1 MSRAMNPLG
10 LSAPRRLVLALL
22 LLACALAPAPAAAFG
37 FPDVA
42 AKARKLASEDY
53 KVPDNKIPDTLRA
66 LSPGRYH
73 AIRPRPGRALWAGTN
88 VGFEVSLLPRGMRF
102 DQPVKINEVDLD
114 GVRPLR
120 FDPTMFDFGNL
131 KLDQKKLRHLGF
143 AGFRVHTPLNR
154 KDRMDE
160 VLSFVGA
167 SYFRALGKGQ
177 GYGLSARGLAIDT
190 ALRSGEEFPRFSEF
204 WIARPV
210 AGSKEL
216 IIYALLDSRR
226 MTGAYRFV
234 LRPGADTAM
243 EVRARLYP
251 RGEVAKLGIAPLTS
265 MFFFGE
271 NQPPPAGD
279 YRPEVHD
286 SDGLSIQTGS
296 GEWIWRPLVNPRR
309 LLVTAFATTNPRGF
323 GLMQRDRVF
332 DNYQDADGRL
342 ESRPSAWVTPD
353 GDWGAGRVELVQIPT
368 PDESNDNIVAYW
380 VPDNGIPKGKY
391 LELAYDLDWQMS
403 AETRP
408 PLAWVMQTRRGRAPD
423 EGSEGEIWLRVD
435 FTGPALSSLP
445 PEAPVKADFSMDGN
459 GELIDMTVRRND
471 AVGGQRMIIRMRR
484 HDETKPIEMRAQLRG
499 VDKDGKPTLLSE
511 TWSYILP
518 GE

>member
-1 MSRAMNPLG
+1 
-10 LSAPRRLVLALL
+10 
-22 LLACALAPAPAAAFG
+22 
-37 FPDVA
+37 
-42 AKARKLASEDY
+42 
-53 KVPDNKIPDTLRA
+53 
-66 LSPGRYH
+66 
-73 AIRPRPGRALWAGTN
+73 
-88 VGFEVSLLPRGMRF
+88 
-102 DQPVKINEVDLD
+102 
-114 GVRPLR
+114 
-120 FDPTMFDFGNL
+120 
-131 KLDQKKLRHLGF
+131 
-143 AGFRVHTPLNR
+143 
-154 KDRMDE
+154 MDE

-177 GYGLSARGLAIDT
+177 GYGASARGLAIDT
-190 ALRSGEEFPRFSEF
+190 ALSSGEEFPRFSEF

-234 LRPGADTAM
+234 LRPGTETAM

-286 SDGLSIQTGS
+286 SDGLSLLTGE
-296 GEWIWRPLVNPRR
+296 GEWIWRPLVNPKR
-309 LLVTAFATTNPRGF
+309 LLVTTFGTTNPRGF
-323 GLMQRDRVF
+323 GLMQRDRAF
-332 DNYQDADGRL
+332 SSYQDPDGRL
-342 ESRPSAWVTPD
+342 ELRPSAWITPD
-353 GDWGAGRVELVQIPT
+353 GDWGVGHVELVQIPT

-380 VPDNGIPKGKY
+380 VPDGGIAKGKY
-391 LELAYDLDWQMS
+391 REFSYRLGWQMS
-403 AETRP
+403 GETLP
-408 PLAWVMQTRRGRAPD
+408 PLASVTQTRSGRAPG
-423 EGSEGEIWLRVD
+423 EGGENEIWLRVD
-435 FTGPALSSLP
+435 FAGPALAALSP
-445 PEAPVKADFSMDGN
+445 DAAVKADFSIDPN

-471 AVGGQRMIIRMRR
+471 STAGQRMIIRMRR
-484 HDETKPIEMRAQLRG
+484 RDDAKPVELRAQLQG
-499 VDKDGKPTLLSE
+499 VGKDGKPALLSE

>member
-1 MSRAMNPLG
+1 MFRADVPRGLAISRLI
-10 LSAPRRLVLALL
+10 VLLPL
-22 LLACALAPAPAAAFG
+22 LLACAIAPSTAAAFG
-37 FPDVA
+37 FLDVA
-42 AKARKLASEDY
+42 TKARKLASEDY
-53 KVPDNKIPDTLRA
+53 QAPDNKIPDALRN
-66 LSPGRYH
+66 LTPGRYH
-73 AIRPRPGRALWAGTN
+73 AIRLKPGRNLWAGSN

-102 DQPVKINEVDLD
+102 DQQVKINVVNLD

-120 FDPTMFDFGNL
+120 FDPAMFDFGDL
-131 KLDQKKLRHLGF
+131 KLDQKKLKELGF
-143 AGFRVHTPLNR
+143 AGFRIVHPLNR

-177 GYGLSARGLAIDT
+177 GYGASARGLAIDT
-190 ALRSGEEFPRFSEF
+190 ALSSGEEFPRFSEF

-234 LRPGADTAM
+234 LRPGTETAM

-286 SDGLSIQTGS
+286 SDGLSLLTGE
-296 GEWIWRPLVNPRR
+296 GEWIWRPLVNPKR
-309 LLVTAFATTNPRGF
+309 LLVTTFGTTNPRGF
-323 GLMQRDRVF
+323 GLMQRDRAF
-332 DNYQDADGRL
+332 SSYQDPDGRL
-342 ESRPSAWVTPD
+342 ELRPSAWITPD
-353 GDWGAGRVELVQIPT
+353 GDWGVGHVELVQIPT

-380 VPDNGIPKGKY
+380 VPDGGIAKGKY
-391 LELAYDLDWQMS
+391 REFSYRLGWQMS
-403 AETRP
+403 GETLP
-408 PLAWVMQTRRGRAPD
+408 PLASVTQTRSGRAPG
-423 EGSEGEIWLRVD
+423 EGGENEIWLRVD
-435 FTGPALSSLP
+435 FAGPALAALSP
-445 PEAPVKADFSMDGN
+445 DAAVKADFSIDPN

-471 AVGGQRMIIRMRR
+471 STAGQRMIIRMRR
-484 HDETKPIEMRAQLRG
+484 RDDAKPVELRAQLQG
-499 VDKDGKPTLLSE
+499 VGKDGKPALLSE